1 MASSPCS
8 STSSFLDEFDDDSLL
23 IRRWRTPE
31 TKGIVTLSL
40 KRVQK
45 LSFFEELGSKAMVAF
60 AFYQNEAEVGEA
72 LAEAIQVGLVKR
84 EDLFI
89 TTKLWSS
96 DHGHVHEACKDSLK
110 QLRLDYM
117 DLYLVHL
124 LVATEHTDHVGIMQK
139 FV

>member
-1 MASSPCS
+1 MLR
-8 STSSFLDEFDDDSLL
+8 T
-23 IRRWRTPE
+23 IRGFT
-31 TKGIVTLSL
+31 
-40 KRVQK
+40 RVPQ
-45 LSFFEELGSKAMVAF
+45 
-60 AFYQNEAEVGEA
+60 QNEAKVGKA

-124 LVATEHTDHVGIMQK
+124 PVAIKRTEDHVGIMQK